1 LKLQRVAA
9 LAKKNLLLLIRD
21 PGALF
26 MLILFPVI
34 ATMAFGLAFGTT
46 DGGQSTYEIGVV
58 NTDLSGLGW
67 SRHLIGNLSETMIL
81 NVQNYSGSVAAQS
94 DLSQGR
100 IQAVLIIP
108 EDFGSSCD
116 SYWASPT
123 DPNLWINTTVTLYLD
138 SGSLFATQAIPTIVQ
153 QTLSTSIYGIQQ
165 TKISGPVNIGS
176 PSLVEVSTLTTF
188 DYFAPGFFAFFA
200 IFLIMTVS
208 QSFIFEREK
217 GLLRRIRTTPTS
229 SSEFIASH
237 TVSNMITAMIQ
248 VAIVFVVAVLVGYR
262 PLGDATSFVS
272 AFLILAIFSLC
283 CVGFGL
289 IAATLAKSSGA
300 ATGIAFVF
308 IMPQMLLGTFVSVG
322 LSAIAKEAG
331 RFVPGYYVTDALTS
345 LFLRGAP
352 LTSPSILL
360 DVLVV
365 TLYSVVVLIF
375 GIILY
380 GKYGKT

>member
-1 LKLQRVAA
+1 
-9 LAKKNLLLLIRD
+9 
-21 PGALF
+21 

-46 DGGQSTYEIGVV
+46 DGGQSTYEVGVV
-58 NTDLSGLGW
+58 NADLSGLGW
-67 SRHLIGNLSETMIL
+67 SHYLIGNLSETMIL
-81 NVQNYSGSVAAQS
+81 NVQNYSESSSAQS

-108 EDFGSSCD
+108 EDFGFSCN
-116 SYWASPT
+116 SYWNSPT
-123 DPNLWINTTVTLYLD
+123 NPNRWINTTVTLFLD

-153 QTLSTSIYGIQQ
+153 QTLSTAVYGVQP
-165 TKISGPVNIGS
+165 TATSGPVSIGS
-176 PSLVEVSTLTTF
+176 PSLVDVSTLTTF
-188 DYFAPGFFAFFA
+188 DYFAPGFFSFFA

-217 GLLRRIRTTPTS
+217 GLLRRIRTTPTT

-248 VAIVFVVAVLVGYR
+248 VAIVFVVAFLVGYR
-262 PLGDATSFVS
+262 PLGDATSFIS
-272 AFLILAIFSLC
+272 AFVILAVFSLC

-289 IAATLAKSSGA
+289 IAATLARSSGA
-300 ATGIAFVF
+300 ATGIAFLF
-308 IMPQMLLGTFVSVG
+308 IMPQMFLGTFVSVG

-352 LTSPSILL
+352 VTSPAIVL
-360 DVLVV
+360 DILVV
-365 TLYSVVVLIF
+365 AVYSVVVLII
-375 GIILY
+375 GIVLY